1 MVRQGSMDFLPA
13 ARNNAIVA
21 RLGSKLHRA
30 EMSGPPASS
39 HPYAHPTRGRL
50 NRTNSLCSLPSIVGS
65 PSQIIPSH
73 TSSTISQLSTSTSST
88 RMARTNSDYSGNRD
102 STGFDSELSQLPKNW
117 DQSLLPSSSSSQNSL
132 YQLSFD
138 PTPQKLIVEGLGSAF
153 STPLLGVGSK
163 YPSPISN
170 RRNEISTKS
179 LTPSSSGELTGEELN
194 PLKRSAK
201 FEDGFLAREEEEG
214 SRKTGGKGKF
224 YINDNEY
231 SSSGS
236 LSSFG
241 SNNSLASS
249 TSTLTI
255 SRSGSTSSIP
265 FPSTSTMILSTPS
278 PRSSRAAFDLNDLSL
293 GGSIDEESAQVLD
306 SDYLK
311 AGAEARLL
319 REQFKSWDW
328 QRGSSSR
335 ESN

>member
-50 NRTNSLCSLPSIVGS
+50 NRANSLCSLPSIIGS

-73 TSSTISQLSTSTSST
+73 TSSTISQLSTSTSSST

-102 STGFDSELSQLPKNW
+102 STAFDSELSQLPKNW
-117 DQSLLPSSSSSQNSL
+117 DQSLLPASTSSQNSL

-138 PTPQKLIVEGLGSAF
+138 PSPQKLVVEGLGSAF

-170 RRNEISTKS
+170 RRNETSSTS
-179 LTPSSSGELTGEELN
+179 LTPSSSGELSGEELN
-194 PLKRSAK
+194 PLKRSAR
-201 FEDGFLAREEEEG
+201 FEDGFLAREEAEG
-214 SRKTGGKGKF
+214 SRKAGGKGKF

-231 SSSGS
+231 SSTGS

-249 TSTLTI
+249 SSTSTI
-255 SRSGSTSSIP
+255 SRLVSTSSIP
-265 FPSTSTMILSTPS
+265 FPSTSSITYTTPS

-306 SDYLK
+306 SAYLK
-311 AGAEARLL
+311 AGIEAKLL

-328 QRGSSSR
+328 QGDRP
-335 ESN
+335 